1 MDPNAIIGAAPAG
14 PAAGLIKDATAATF
28 MADVVQ
34 ASMQTP
40 VVVDFWAPWCGP
52 CKQLGPM
59 LEKAVR
65 AANGRLK
72 LVKVNIEEPQNQP
85 LAQQLRIQSIPA
97 VYVFHHG
104 QPVDGFVGA
113 LPESQLNE
121 FLGRLSGD
129 AAQNQG
135 TGADPAADFLAPD
148 HLARGEAALAA
159 SDHEAAL
166 DAFAA
171 ALGSEPTDPAA
182 LAGTARALIAKGDL
196 EQARQFL
203 DAVPAGGKS
212 RADVK
217 SAEAAMALAVESQ
230 SAGSRLDELIAQVAA
245 SPADLQAR
253 FDLAMAWL
261 AKGQRER
268 TVDELLE
275 LVRRDRKWNEEA
287 ARKQLVKLFE
297 AFGPTDPLTVQARKQ
312 LSSILFA

>member
-1 MDPNAIIGAAPAG
+1 MDPNLIIGAPAE

-65 AANGRLK
+65 SAGGRLK
-72 LVKVNIEEPQNQP
+72 LVKVNIDEVQNQP

-113 LPESQLNE
+113 LPESQLKQ
-121 FLGRLSGD
+121 FLGRLTID
-129 AAQNQG
+129 ATQNS
-135 TGADPAADFLAPD
+135 TPGADLAEEHLATD
-148 HLARGEAALAA
+148 HLALGEAALAA
-159 SDHEAAL
+159 LDYDSAL

-171 ALGSEPTDPAA
+171 ALESDASNLAA
-182 LAGTARALIAKGDL
+182 LAGAARALIAKGDL
-196 EQARQFL
+196 DQARQFL
-203 DAVPAGGKS
+203 EAVPAEGKS

-230 SAGSRLDELIAQVAA
+230 SAASRLNEFTVRLAA
-245 SPADLQAR
+245 KPADHQAR
-253 FDLAMAWL
+253 FDLAMAYL
-261 AKGQRER
+261 ATGQRQGA
-268 TVDELLE
+268 VDELLE

-287 ARKQLVKLFE
+287 GRKQLVKLFE